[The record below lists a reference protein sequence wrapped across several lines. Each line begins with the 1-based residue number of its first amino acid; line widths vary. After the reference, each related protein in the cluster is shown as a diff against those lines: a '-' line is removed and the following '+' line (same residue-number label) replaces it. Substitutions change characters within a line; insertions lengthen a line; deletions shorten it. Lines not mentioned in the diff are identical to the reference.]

1 MDKLNDMEV
10 KEIKVKFEKTITLN
24 SSDRFY
30 QDVATVNNDPFYS
43 VYTLVNE
50 NTGGNFYAIV
60 PTVNMATFTNKQDAD
75 MYHAAVVNMM
85 EYQNT
90 HIGYQ
95 KIREWLTEDIEK
107 FRNAIKS
114 IQQNKTK

>member
-1 MDKLNDMEV
+1 MDKLNNMAV

-30 QDVATVNNDPFYS
+30 QDVATVHADPFYS

-60 PTVNMATFTNKQDAD
+60 PTVNMATFANKLDSAT
-75 MYHAAVVNMM
+75 YHAAVVNIM
-85 EYQNT
+85 EYQKT
-90 HIGYQ
+90 QPGYQ
-95 KIREWLTEDIEK
+95 KIREWIAEDIEN

-114 IQQNKTK
+114 IQQSKTK